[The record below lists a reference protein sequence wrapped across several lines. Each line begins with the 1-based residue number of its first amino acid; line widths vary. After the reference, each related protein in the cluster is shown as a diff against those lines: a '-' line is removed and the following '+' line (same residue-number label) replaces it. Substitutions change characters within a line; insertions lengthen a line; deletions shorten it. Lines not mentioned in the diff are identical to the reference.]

1 MRKYFWLFGLALLL
15 TVAISAGVTTYINQ
29 QYFAQTTFVER
40 EPART
45 PQFVKTNASP
55 QIVVAETPESFTN
68 TAAVS
73 LPAVVN
79 ITAYG
84 NSGYQE
90 SGGSGVIISSD
101 GYIATNYHVVEEGR
115 AFKVSLDNKRDYRA
129 EVIGV
134 DPTTDLALIKID
146 AEGLPALRFGDSDR
160 ARVGEWVLA
169 VGNPFDLNSTV
180 TAGIVSAKG
189 RAIGILDDRY
199 RIESFIQTDAV
210 VNPGNS
216 GGALVNTKGELIG
229 INTAILSKN
238 GGYEGYS
245 FAVPSN
251 LAKKIMRDLREYGTV
266 KRALLGINIGDVDE
280 KIADRYDLPSVNG
293 VYISGVVEE
302 GSAER
307 AGLQPEDVI
316 VRVNGL
322 PTNTTPEL
330 QELVGRL
337 RPGTAVSVEFY
348 RNGKLYVAENVKL
361 GGLNEDAVVA
371 PAGPR

>member
-1 MRKYFWLFGLALLL
+1 MRPYIWLFGLALVL
-15 TVAISAGVTTYINQ
+15 TAAVSAGVATYVNQ
-29 QYFAQTTFVER
+29 QYFAHTAVTERAPGQAARFV
-40 EPART
+40 RT
-45 PQFVKTNASP
+45 NSAPQV
-55 QIVVAETPESFTN
+55 VVADSPENFAN
-68 TAAVS
+68 TAAVA

-90 SGGSGVIISSD
+90 AGGSGVIISSD

-115 AFKVSLDNKRDYRA
+115 AFKVSLDNKRDFKA
-129 EVIGV
+129 TVVGV

-160 ARVGEWVLA
+160 ARVGNWVLA

-189 RAIGILDDRY
+189 RAIGILDDNY

-251 LAKKIMRDLREYGTV
+251 LVKKIMGDLREYGSV
-266 KRALLGINIGDVDE
+266 KRALLGINIGEVDE
-280 KIADRYDLPSVNG
+280 RIANRYDLPSVDG
-293 VYISGVVEE
+293 VYISRVMAD
-302 GSAER
+302 GSAAR
-307 AGLQPEDVI
+307 AGLQAEDVI

-322 PTNTTPEL
+322 ATNTTPEL

-337 RPGTAVSVEFY
+337 RPGTAVTVEFY
-348 RNGKLYVAENVKL
+348 RNGKLYVAEDVLL
-361 GGLNEDAVVA
+361 GGLADR
-371 PAGPR
+371 PGPR